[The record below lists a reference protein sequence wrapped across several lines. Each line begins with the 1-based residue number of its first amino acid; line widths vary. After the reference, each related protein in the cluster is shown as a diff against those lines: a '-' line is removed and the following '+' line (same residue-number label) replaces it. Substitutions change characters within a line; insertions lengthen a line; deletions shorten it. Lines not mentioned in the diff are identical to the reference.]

1 MFKKALGAD
10 AFAQW
15 PHLPI
20 SVPIEI
26 RAIVDGRAGFVD
38 LGSRVIAALSI
49 SIDGSK
55 NINNSVTGLMNSDT
69 NKTDHSVIKIT
80 LTVPE
85 NPFFRF
91 RARIDKETFA
101 IMKDRQRLTCQYE
114 HFLDCLR
121 ELVIACTKREDLNVI
136 CFTINEKAEAVLV
149 VLEDLGHKL
158 IEALRID
165 FEEIGAKEVR
175 ETVVR
180 EYKEMSMRLFGD
192 ENDAPYL
199 HRR

>member
-26 RAIVDGRAGFVD
+26 RAIVDGRADFVD

-55 NINNSVTGLMNSDT
+55 NINNSVTGL
-69 NKTDHSVIKIT
+69 KEDHSVIKIT

-91 RARIDKETFA
+91 RAAIDKETFA

-114 HFLDCLR
+114 QFLDCLR
-121 ELVIACTKREDLNVI
+121 ELLIACTKREDLNVI

>member
-26 RAIVDGRAGFVD
+26 RAIVDGRADFVD

-55 NINNSVTGLMNSDT
+55 NINNSVTGL
-69 NKTDHSVIKIT
+69 KEDHSVIKIT

-91 RARIDKETFA
+91 KALIDKETFA

-114 HFLDCLR
+114 QFLDCLR
-121 ELVIACTKREDLNVI
+121 ELLIACTKREDLNVI

>member
-26 RAIVDGRAGFVD
+26 RAIVDGRADFVD

-55 NINNSVTGLMNSDT
+55 NINNSVTGL
-69 NKTDHSVIKIT
+69 KEDHSVIKIT

-91 RARIDKETFA
+91 RAAIDKETFA

-114 HFLDCLR
+114 QFLDCLR